1 MVIKLSPRGCWI
13 DGMLCRAKK
22 DVKTQN
28 QKVGKGGEEEE
39 ICAACHRYSAGDV
52 VNVEGRSALE
62 MRASQL
68 DGARGG
74 RMSRCLHRHY
84 KDLTH
89 HCPDS
94 RRPTTTNTPSTRR
107 CISRTLSEVV
117 QAAIIL

>member
-1 MVIKLSPRGCWI
+1 
-13 DGMLCRAKK
+13 MLCRAEK

-28 QKVGKGGEEEE
+28 QKVGKGEGGEEEE
-39 ICAACHRYSAGDV
+39 ICAVCHRYSAGDV

-68 DGARGG
+68 DGAGGG

-94 RRPTTTNTPSTRR
+94 GRPTTNTPNTRR
-107 CISRTLSEVV
+107 CILRTLSEVV
-117 QAAIIL
+117 QAAVIL